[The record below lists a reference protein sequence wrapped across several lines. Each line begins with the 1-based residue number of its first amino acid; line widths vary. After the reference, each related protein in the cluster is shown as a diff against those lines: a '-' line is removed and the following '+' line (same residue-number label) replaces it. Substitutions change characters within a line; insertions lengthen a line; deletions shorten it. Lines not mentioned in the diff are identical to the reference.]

1 MEIQR
6 FTQNL
11 LSAPINGHKRSVRE
25 VNWFISKKTQALLC
39 VTNVN
44 CYEYIAINVSFAK
57 LRCDVSI
64 IPLNCPF
71 SFGFISL
78 IQILYGKPERDV
90 ETLNNTNITLFR
102 HLNMFNSSLIAQKL
116 LLKVKTDRS
125 ASIFDEKVSLYQ
137 TILQ

>member
-1 MEIQR
+1 
-6 FTQNL
+6 
-11 LSAPINGHKRSVRE
+11 
-25 VNWFISKKTQALLC
+25 
-39 VTNVN
+39 VN

-57 LRCDVSI
+57 LRRDVSI

-90 ETLNNTNITLFR
+90 ETLNNTDVTLFR
-102 HLNMFNSSLIAQKL
+102 HLNMFNSSLIVQKL

-125 ASIFDEKVSLYQ
+125 GSIFDEKVSLYR
-137 TILQ
+137 TIFQ